1 MCIHYMQIL
10 YHFILETC
18 SRADFGICGGPGAK
32 SQIPREDSNELLFG
46 GKKEWSTKTYYNMN
60 TFCKHYAK

>member
-18 SRADFGICGGPGAK
+18 SHADFGICGGPGAK
-32 SQIPREDSNELLFG
+32 SQIPRDDSNELLFG
-46 GKKEWSTKTYYNMN
+46 GKKGMEYQDIL
-60 TFCKHYAK
+60 